1 MDPSRN
7 NELKIIFGIP
17 FYLWY
22 SLLFIVPVI
31 TLLITSLFSYKNYQI
46 VRIITFDNYLNIF
59 TSKIFY
65 ISLMNSLTIAMIV
78 SILTTIISF
87 FIAYF
92 IHTRISEKYKK
103 FAIAAI
109 ILPLLTNYLL
119 RAYSWSL
126 VLSNQGVINWFLL
139 KMGLISE
146 PLPLLFSKFAIILGL
161 ISFLTPIL
169 VLLIYLG
176 LSMMLRETIT
186 TSLDLGVS
194 ELKTVFKVVMP
205 QIKKFLLIAIFLS
218 FIISMSDYVMPAILG
233 GGNIYTYSY
242 NIIDTNNINNL
253 PKASALGTILV
264 LFITIIGLFLF
275 RGKKNE

>member
-65 ISLMNSLTIAMIV
+65 ISLMNSLTIAIIV

-87 FIAYF
+87 FTAYF

-139 KMGLISE
+139 KIGLISE

>member
-65 ISLMNSLTIAMIV
+65 ISLMNSLTIAIIV

-87 FIAYF
+87 FTAYF